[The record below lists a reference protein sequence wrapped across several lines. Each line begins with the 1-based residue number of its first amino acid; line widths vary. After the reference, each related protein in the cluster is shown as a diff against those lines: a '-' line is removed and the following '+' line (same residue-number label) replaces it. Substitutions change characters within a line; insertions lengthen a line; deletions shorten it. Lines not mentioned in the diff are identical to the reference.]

1 MWSLTRLKR
10 FGVRTMAIRGSI
22 HRCDTRDRHAPAC
35 RLVAFMVA
43 LTGLHVSVTVNAQQ
57 PIKTEV
63 FTLSTIAM
71 TNTPGA
77 TIYYV
82 DGISQIQNFLS
93 AGLPKD
99 PAAAQAIAK
108 ERWGTLG
115 RQGNQRLQNAG
126 VGLGRAVQLRVN
138 RAPAIVFDDRAIV
151 YGVTDVAYAAQIYR
165 SRLASGAARK

>member
-1 MWSLTRLKR
+1 MLAVAGIVISLAV
-10 FGVRTMAIRGSI
+10 G
-22 HRCDTRDRHAPAC
+22 
-35 RLVAFMVA
+35 
-43 LTGLHVSVTVNAQQ
+43 AQQ
-57 PIKTEV
+57 PVKTEV

-71 TNTPGA
+71 TNTSGA

-93 AGLPKD
+93 AGLPKE

-126 VGLGRAVQLRVN
+126 VGLGRAVQLGIN
-138 RAPAIVFDDRAIV
+138 RAPAIVFDDRAVV
-151 YGVTDVAYAAQIYR
+151 YGVTDVAYATQIYR
-165 SRLASGAARK
+165 SRLAANTSRK

>member
-1 MWSLTRLKR
+1 
-10 FGVRTMAIRGSI
+10 
-22 HRCDTRDRHAPAC
+22 
-35 RLVAFMVA
+35 MVA
-43 LTGLHVSVTVNAQQ
+43 LTGLHVSVTVSAQQ

-93 AGLPKD
+93 AGLPRD
-99 PAAAQAIAK
+99 PTAAQAIAK

-126 VGLGRAVQLRVN
+126 VGLGRAVQLGINRV
-138 RAPAIVFDDRAIV
+138 PAVVFDDRAIV

-165 SRLASGAARK
+165 SRLASGAVRNQTRN

>member
-1 MWSLTRLKR
+1 MVISLTV
-10 FGVRTMAIRGSI
+10 G
-22 HRCDTRDRHAPAC
+22 
-35 RLVAFMVA
+35 
-43 LTGLHVSVTVNAQQ
+43 AQQ
-57 PIKTEV
+57 PVKTEV

-71 TNTPGA
+71 TNTSGA

-93 AGLPKD
+93 AGLPKE

-126 VGLGRAVQLRVN
+126 VGLGRAVQLGIN
-138 RAPAIVFDDRAIV
+138 RAPAIVFDDRAVV
-151 YGVTDVAYAAQIYR
+151 YGVTDVAYATQIYR
-165 SRLASGAARK
+165 SRLAANTPRK

>member
-1 MWSLTRLKR
+1 
-10 FGVRTMAIRGSI
+10 
-22 HRCDTRDRHAPAC
+22 
-35 RLVAFMVA
+35 MVA
-43 LTGLHVSVTVNAQQ
+43 VAGMLISVTVSAQQ

-71 TNTPGA
+71 SNTPGA

-82 DGISQIQNFLS
+82 DGISQIENFLS

-99 PAAAQAIAK
+99 PVAAQAIAK
-108 ERWGTLG
+108 ERWATLG

-126 VGLGRAVQLRVN
+126 VGLGRAVQLGIN

-165 SRLASGAARK
+165 GRLTSGAARK

>member
-1 MWSLTRLKR
+1 MWSLIRLKR
-10 FGVRTMAIRGSI
+10 YGVKAMAKRYST
-22 HRCDTRDRHAPAC
+22 HRSQPRDRCAWAHRPGA
-35 RLVAFMVA
+35 LVVA
-43 LTGLHVSVTVNAQQ
+43 AAGMFVSLAIYAQQ
-57 PIKTEV
+57 PIKIEV

-71 TNTPGA
+71 INTPGS

-99 PAAAQAIAK
+99 PAAAQVMAK

-115 RQGNQRLQNAG
+115 RQGNQQLQNAG
-126 VGLGRAVQLRVN
+126 VGLGRAVQLGIN
-138 RAPAIVFDDRAIV
+138 RAPAIVFDDKAVV

>member
-1 MWSLTRLKR
+1 MWSLIRLKR
-10 FGVRTMAIRGSI
+10 YGVRAMAKPYSTHRGLP
-22 HRCDTRDRHAPAC
+22 RDRRERAC
-35 RLVAFMVA
+35 RPGALVVA
-43 LTGLHVSVTVNAQQ
+43 VAGILVSLTVNAQQ
-57 PIKTEV
+57 PIKIEV

-71 TNTPGA
+71 TNTPGS

-82 DGISQIQNFLS
+82 DGISKIQNFLS

-99 PAAAQAIAK
+99 PAAAQVMAK

-115 RQGNQRLQNAG
+115 RQGNQQLQNAG
-126 VGLGRAVQLRVN
+126 VGLGRAVQLGIN
-138 RAPAIVFDDRAIV
+138 RAPAIVFDDKAVV